1 MKQKRLANA
10 HKKSNLNP
18 VMKGGSNMK
27 PLTPEYTLEVLQQI
41 ESFSADAKPAK
52 IEETAERLKSLNYQ
66 PMLLIDVPEFL
77 KMTRTD
83 LIRFIRNLTSQRK
96 TDLTEQHLSLLL
108 YHYRLL
114 MRLRQNEAEAW
125 DEVSELV
132 END

>member
-1 MKQKRLANA
+1 
-10 HKKSNLNP
+10 
-18 VMKGGSNMK
+18 MK